1 MRRRCLTLVIVVG
14 LGLPALAQEPA
25 QPPEQQ
31 TLSPAARGE
40 DLYRIGDDLISTRWR
55 LERMEGRPVA
65 GGTAPTLEF
74 LRDLQIRGSTGCGRY
89 VGPFASRADKGAF
102 GPFRVSRGDCEGSLR
117 EQERSYLTRLEQG
130 WLMELDAGKDALL
143 VYPERKGGEPLRFV
157 RLR

>member
-1 MRRRCLTLVIVVG
+1 MALVAG
-14 LGLPALAQEPA
+14 LAHPGFAQQPTEPS
-25 QPPEQQ
+25 EQQ

-40 DLYRIGDDLISTRWR
+40 TLYRIGDDLVSTRWR
-55 LERMEGRPVA
+55 LDRMEGEPLD

-74 LRDLQIRGSTGCGRY
+74 LRDLYIRGSTGCGRY

-102 GPFRVSRGDCEGSLR
+102 GPFRVSRGDCNGSLR
-117 EQERSYLTRLEQG
+117 EQERSYLSRLEQG

-143 VYPERKGGEPLRFV
+143 VYPERQGGKPLRFV